1 MHFSKKDKILMNVQK
16 PTRYTGGELN
26 SCIKDP
32 KTVKV
37 RFGFCFPDVYEIA
50 MSHLGLK
57 ILYHVLNKREDTYC
71 ERVFAP
77 WPDMEEF
84 MKRENIKLFALES
97 GDEITGF
104 DMIGFTL
111 QYELSYTNVV
121 NMLKLA
127 DVPIWTKDRTEGHPF
142 VCAGGPCAYNG
153 EPIADFIDFF
163 MMGEGEEMINEVV
176 DVYADWKGK
185 GGTRREYLER
195 IADIEGIYVPSFYDV
210 EYNDDGTVKSI
221 TPNNP
226 HAKAVIR
233 KRIMADFDKTEA
245 PESIIVPYGEVVHDR
260 VMLEVFRG
268 CIRGCRFCQA
278 GYIYRPVR
286 ERRPETLT
294 CLADRLLKS
303 SGYDEIS
310 LSSLSTSDYTG
321 LKELT
326 DNLLKITEEKKIGL
340 SLPSLRIDNFSLELM
355 NKVQKVRK
363 TGITFAPE
371 AGTQRL
377 RDVINKNITEENIL
391 LSTSRLFRGGWTN
404 VKLYFMIGLPTET
417 ERDLEG
423 IAELAAKVLDEY
435 YKIPKEERAKNI
447 NINVSTSSF
456 VPKPFTAFQW
466 CAQDGREP
474 IIEKQNYL
482 KGHIKS
488 KKIRYMWHDN
498 KTSFLEGVFARGDRR
513 LSAAVARAVE
523 NGCKFDGWDEYFKF
537 DEWLKSFEECGID
550 PEFYLRERKADEVL
564 PWDHIDVGVNKA
576 FFKREYEKA
585 MRAKTTPNCREK
597 CAGCGAGSFGT
608 GVCYE

>member
-1 MHFSKKDKILMNVQK
+1 
-16 PTRYTGGELN
+16 
-26 SCIKDP
+26 
-32 KTVKV
+32 
-37 RFGFCFPDVYEIA
+37 
-50 MSHLGLK
+50 
-57 ILYHVLNKREDTYC
+57 
-71 ERVFAP
+71 
-77 WPDMEEF
+77 
-84 MKRENIKLFALES
+84 
-97 GDEITGF
+97 
-104 DMIGFTL
+104 
-111 QYELSYTNVV
+111 
-121 NMLKLA
+121 
-127 DVPIWTKDRTEGHPF
+127 
-142 VCAGGPCAYNG
+142 
-153 EPIADFIDFF
+153 
-163 MMGEGEEMINEVV
+163 
-176 DVYADWKGK
+176 
-185 GGTRREYLER
+185 
-195 IADIEGIYVPSFYDV
+195 
-210 EYNDDGTVKSI
+210 
-221 TPNNP
+221 
-226 HAKAVIR
+226 
-233 KRIMADFDKTEA
+233 
-245 PESIIVPYGEVVHDR
+245 
-260 VMLEVFRG
+260 
-268 CIRGCRFCQA
+268 
-278 GYIYRPVR
+278 
-286 ERRPETLT
+286 
-294 CLADRLLKS
+294 
-303 SGYDEIS
+303 
-310 LSSLSTSDYTG
+310 
-321 LKELT
+321 
-326 DNLLKITEEKKIGL
+326 
-340 SLPSLRIDNFSLELM
+340 M